1 MLGKKSV
8 IAACL
13 LLSTLSVFAE
23 ESSITELKPVIVT
36 AEKRSADIQDVSA
49 SVTSVSGEQ
58 ADDYVIKNTMD
69 IMSIVPNLYIT
80 KPGNSSMSFATL
92 RGITGSFNNTPA
104 LGFYVDDIYYP
115 SMDVNLYDIERIETV
130 IGPQGTLY
138 GRNSEAGI
146 INIVTKKPSNL
157 FEGMIGT
164 DISSFNTYEGKIAVS
179 GPVIKDK
186 LFFKAAATYSE
197 SDGYFENRYDDSDK
211 GGMYERT
218 DARFSLRFKPDE
230 KLDMTLTYDYQNYDT
245 LKNTEFAPLYED
257 DLRKNMNM
265 DEDGKNLKDANGTA
279 LRAEYV
285 AGDTRIVSITA
296 NRNEKEY
303 SLGDMDFSP
312 YDLITMSFDKDLTYY
327 SQEFRFMP
335 ENPSDGFRWLGG
347 LFLLT
352 EKDKREYQTY
362 MNLANMGLGVPAETL
377 TQNSKTETE
386 GFALFGE
393 TTFTFMKKLE
403 LTLGLRY
410 DRESKKFDYNQSSDG
425 DMLQY
430 MGYANVDGSEE
441 DTYSEW
447 LPKAVL
453 SYKINDDM
461 KTYISA
467 SKGFRSGGYNDNSNI
482 GTFYDPEYTW
492 NYELGVKSSWLNNRL
507 KVNADIFYID
517 WKDMQVEIL
526 TSDGTVVYYD
536 NAAKAESKG
545 VELEVTAVPVTGLE
559 LTGTFGYTDA
569 KYEDYVRG
577 DEDYSGNYVQT
588 APRYTASGGF
598 RYRFTNGFFV
608 SALYSR
614 YGKMYF
620 DAANTAKQDPYGIIN
635 AKVGYESERYDIYLY
650 GRNLADE
657 EYASRAF
664 KSSDVWYG
672 RAGEPRVV
680 GVAFTGRF

>member
-1 MLGKKSV
+1 MLGRKF
-8 IAACL
+8 L
-13 LLSTLSVFAE
+13 LVLVLFSYMHAYAGEGETA
-23 ESSITELKPVIVT
+23 ELKPVIVT
-36 AEKRSADIQDVSA
+36 AEKRSADIQDVAA

-58 ADDYVIKNTMD
+58 ADDFVIKNTMD
-69 IMSIVPNLYIT
+69 IMSLVPNLYIT

-115 SMDVNLYDIERIETV
+115 SLDVNLYDIERIETV
-130 IGPQGTLY
+130 IGPQGNLY

-164 DISSFNTYEGKIAVS
+164 DLSSFNTYEGKAAVS
-179 GPVIKDK
+179 GPVVKDK
-186 LFFKAAATYSE
+186 LFFKGAVTYGE
-197 SDGYFENRYDDSDK
+197 SDGYFENRYDGSKK

-218 DARFSLRFKPDE
+218 DARLSLRYKPDE
-230 KLDMTLTYDYQNYDT
+230 KLDVSLTYDYQNYDT
-245 LKNTEFAPLYED
+245 LKNTQFAPLYGGN
-257 DLRKNMNM
+257 LRKDMNM
-265 DEDGKNLKDANGTA
+265 DEDGKNLKDANGLA
-279 LRAEYV
+279 LRAEYI
-285 AGDTRIVSITA
+285 AGNTRIVSITA

-312 YDLITMSFDKDLTYY
+312 YDIMTMSFDKDFGYY

-335 ENPSDGFRWLGG
+335 ENPSGNFRWLGG
-347 LFLLT
+347 IFLLT
-352 EKDKREYQTY
+352 EDDKRQYKSR
-362 MNLANMGLGVPAETL
+362 MNLTNMGMSAPTETL

-393 TTFTFMKKLE
+393 TTFTFFKKLE

-410 DRESKKFDYNQSSDG
+410 DRESKEFNYDQSSDG

-430 MGYANVDGSEE
+430 MGYAALDGSEK
-441 DTYSEW
+441 DTYAEW

-453 SYKINDDM
+453 SYAVSDDI
-461 KTYISA
+461 KTYLSA

-492 NYELGVKSSWLNNRL
+492 NYELGFKSSWLGNRL
-507 KVNADIFYID
+507 RVNGDIFYID
-517 WKDMQVEIL
+517 WKDMQVEVI
-526 TSDGTVVYYD
+526 TSDGALVYYE

-545 VELEVTAVPVTGLE
+545 AELQISAVPVTGLE
-559 LTGTFGYTDA
+559 LTGTLGYTDA
-569 KYEDYVRG
+569 KYEDYVKG
-577 DEDYSGNYVQT
+577 SEDYSGNYIQT

-598 RYRFTNGFFV
+598 RYRFSSGFFV

-635 AKVGYESERYDIYLY
+635 AKAGYESEKFDVYLY
-650 GRNLADE
+650 GRNIADE
-657 EYASRAF
+657 EYASRGF
-664 KSSDVWYG
+664 ISGGTWYG

-680 GVAFTGRF
+680 GAALTYRF